1 MDAQAEEQEVVVD
14 VFQVVPGAPSPWEWW
29 GNGIKAGQL
38 FLKFSSAGVE
48 LDPCETLPP
57 HGIP

>member
-29 GNGIKAGQL
+29 DDGIKAGQ
-38 FLKFSSAGVE
+38 FLPQILQCRS
-48 LDPCETLPP
+48 
-57 HGIP
+57 